1 MSKERK
7 YQKTIALTNSE
18 YALLAESR
26 ELFRLLTGVKM
37 SWGAYVCALSFGAL
51 AAKALTGVLIRC
63 PECGSDVMMEM
74 HNPKIKPARKTPPR
88 QHPPQ
93 AEGQTAGQ
101 HSQTP
106 GGAS

>member
-1 MSKERK
+1 MIKERK

-51 AAKALTGVLIRC
+51 AAKTMTGLLIRC
-63 PECGSDVMMEM
+63 PECGSEVNMIMT
-74 HNPKIKPARKTPPR
+74 NPKIKPARKSSPR

-93 AEGQTAGQ
+93 SEGQTAGQ
-101 HSQTP
+101 RSQTP
-106 GGAS
+106 AGAS